1 MRACGP
7 VPPQCPVGTYNPL
20 SGQTFATA
28 CLRCP
33 EFSTTS
39 NHSSTNITDCFCED
53 GFEASFLEDGTM
65 VCECAVGY
73 EIVNNARCEPCPLA
87 TFKNATGNNKCVDC
101 PVPRTTT
108 AQTGADAESLCVRDV
123 GTFAS
128 ARDEAGRVLSCSTC
142 RSTHA
147 VASVDMTSCHEPGV
161 TLEGLPLLAGFWR
174 MSEKASI
181 VRACALSG
189 NTSCVGGRNASV
201 QCAAGYRGPLCSLCE
216 DGYVGGRGATC
227 EMCEGDA
234 VVTIATAVGGFLLA
248 ILIVALLVARMR
260 RRMAHE
266 AAEGGN
272 GADDVVSTSRGGRG
286 EAGGGNPAGL
296 KRKAKVLLLVH
307 RASAGGAPQPRGGGS
322 VITRGYNLLNRVG
335 VKLRILVSFGQVISQ
350 LNVVYAVEYP
360 DLYKVMLRVLSQ
372 LNLSLNLLPVACIF
386 PSTAGFAIELLFK
399 TLFPLLASLLLILA
413 SRLLR
418 RRRRDQPEGF
428 PDFIADVCSDLWFV
442 LIFLTYPSTCATI
455 FKFFAHDVFDGPG
468 EDTLV
473 VLRAD
478 ASIVVGSP
486 LYLTLLVY
494 AVPML
499 VLFPLGIPVLY
510 SAMLFRS
517 RRTLRELRSIER
529 KAQVDFE
536 AAELEAKEM
545 LIELKRLRADAGGDD
560 DEDDDAL
567 AKIETLEE
575 KRTALLAAAES
586 AREAATERYES
597 LHEELPTTLR
607 KLTAGYEMR
616 CFWFEIFE
624 CVRKIL
630 IVGVPVFLPTGSPG
644 QLVVGLL
651 MCFITSCIYASFAPF
666 EDPLDDRLSTVC
678 QLSIFFSLL
687 ASIVTNAYPNEP
699 AMAVILPMLLVAPV
713 VLAAV
718 EDLLVVS
725 AMVQDCRGDDGASGG
740 AGDAGDAGGALI
752 GRLSRTSR
760 ALRDACTRRLDRAL
774 GSGAAEA
781 CVHPEHTSTE
791 ARDQK
796 RLGRSACRTEGG
808 SNVRVGGLLTLSHCR
823 VTPNLTPPSSA
834 GAGGGA
840 AREDSASSWFAPV
853 PAPQA
858 LSPSQPPKEAW

>member
-1 MRACGP
+1 MPRRD
-7 VPPQCPVGTYNPL
+7 VQPL

-87 TFKNATGNNKCVDC
+87 TFKSATGNNKCVDC

-108 AQTGADAESLCVRDV
+108 AQTGADAESLCVCDV

-161 TLEGLPLLAGFWR
+161 TLEGLPLLPGFWR

-201 QCAAGYRGPLCSLCE
+201 QCAVGYRGPLCSLCE

-248 ILIVALLVARMR
+248 VLLVALLVARMR

-266 AAEGGN
+266 AAEGGD
-272 GADDVVSTSRGGRG
+272 GADKVVSTSRGRRG
-286 EAGGGNPAGL
+286 EAGGDHPAGL

-307 RASAGGAPQPRGGGS
+307 RASAGGAPQPRGGDS

-360 DLYKVMLRVLSQ
+360 DLYKMMLRVLSQ

-386 PSTAGFAIELLFK
+386 PPRRGSPSSSSSRPSSPAR
-399 TLFPLLASLLLILA
+399 LAPPHPRLTPPPPPPPRPARGLPRLHRR
-413 SRLLR
+413 RLLR
-418 RRRRDQPEGF
+418 PLVRPHLPDLPLHLRHHLQVLCARRLRRPRRGHARRAPRRRVHRRRL
-428 PDFIADVCSDLWFV
+428 A
-442 LIFLTYPSTCATI
+442 
-455 FKFFAHDVFDGPG
+455 
-468 EDTLV
+468 
-473 VLRAD
+473 
-478 ASIVVGSP
+478 

-517 RRTLRELRSIER
+517 RRTLRELQRIER
-529 KAQVDFE
+529 KAQRDFE
-536 AAELEAKEM
+536 GAEMEAKEM
-545 LIELKRLRADAGGDD
+545 LIELNRLRADAGDDD

-630 IVGVPVFLPTGSPG
+630 IVGVPVFLPMGSPG

-651 MCFITSCIYASFAPF
+651 MCFITFGIYASFAPF

-699 AMAVILPMLLVAPV
+699 AMAVILPVLLVAPV

-725 AMVQDCRGDDGASGG
+725 AMLQDCRGDDGASGG
-740 AGDAGDAGGALI
+740 AGDAGDVGGALI

-791 ARDQK
+791 APDQA
-796 RLGRSACRTEGG
+796 RLGRSAWHSEGG
-808 SNVRVGGLLTLSHCR
+808 TKVRVGSLLTLSHCR

-834 GAGGGA
+834 GAGGAGGA
-840 AREDSASSWFAPV
+840 AREDTTSSWMTPV
-853 PAPQA
+853 PAPEA
-858 LSPSQPPKEAW
+858 LSASPPSTPPKRAW